1 MPRPDPA
8 VKLLPKKNTF
18 ATHGSFRWL
27 AMCRPQKAGWYGSQD
42 MSSSE
47 ALGAVGGEEGLWGDR
62 EGVPVS
68 LQRTEA
74 SSVVGVLPQLLV
86 GEGRLVVGRR
96 RGAGPR
102 SC

>member
-8 VKLLPKKNTF
+8 VKLLPKKKTF

-27 AMCRPQKAGWYGSQD
+27 AMCSQD

-74 SSVVGVLPQLLV
+74 SSTVG
-86 GEGRLVVGRR
+86 